1 MHSCPVCGYKGLRHP
16 PENHLI
22 CPSCGTQ
29 FGYSDVG
36 SKPKAEIWADLR
48 LYWINN
54 GKTWHSKVVPKPS
67 LWNADKQLIDA
78 NLFDASWIN
87 NQLVV
92 TAA

>member
-1 MHSCPVCGYKGLRHP
+1 MHMCPVCGYKGLRHP

-36 SKPKAEIWADLR
+36 SEPKAQIWAGLR
-48 LYWINN
+48 LYWIKN
-54 GKTWHSKVVPKPS
+54 GQRWHSKVVQRPL
-67 LWNADKQLIDA
+67 LWNADQQLIDA
-78 NLFDASWIN
+78 KLFDATWRN
-87 NQLVV
+87 KLLV